1 MRLII
6 LFSIVLFL
14 SSTIQAKNNKHK
26 NKESDAKSEIALRY
40 EDKNLSITASIFNDR
55 ESRILNNFLL
65 HSNEMKR
72 SSSSKKQKKQKKIPK
87 GLQKKLDRGGSLPP
101 GWKKK
106 LQSGEVIDSLT
117 YQSARPLPKEILLK
131 LPKPPQGTIIVEIE
145 GEIIRL
151 LEASLTIV
159 DILKH

>member
-6 LFSIVLFL
+6 LLSIVLFL
-14 SSTIQAKNNKHK
+14 SSTIQAK
-26 NKESDAKSEIALRY
+26 
-40 EDKNLSITASIFNDR
+40 DKNLSISASIFNSS
-55 ESRILNNFLL
+55 ESRVLNNYLI
-65 HSNEMKR
+65 HSDEMKK

-101 GWKKK
+101 GWQKK
-106 LQSGEVIDSLT
+106 LQAGDVIDSST
-117 YQSARPLPKEILLK
+117 YRYARPLPKEILLK
-131 LPKPPQGTIIVEIE
+131 LPQAPKGTIIVEID

-151 LEASLTIV
+151 LEASLTII